1 MLSFGAFPAEIP
13 ARCRFLHPLHNFAL
27 VSYDPR
33 QLSEEVRCARC
44 ALVLCMSCAVHL
56 HSAAQCGS
64 RTVVACGQLPTRLLL
79 PCTGPSAP
87 VRQARRLIR
96 PLRLS
101 PSPPLRRGDPVELV
115 CLSKSLRI
123 LHRTSNVTNGVM
135 SVSIHKA
142 EVPRFRWG
150 GAGWAGPAGDP

>member
-1 MLSFGAFPAEIP
+1 MHAVLRYEMPGCAFCQLLCLCKAEV
-13 ARCRFLHPLHNFAL
+13 ALPLLA
-27 VSYDPR
+27 
-33 QLSEEVRCARC
+33 
-44 ALVLCMSCAVHL
+44 MSCQPGCRCPAL
-56 HSAAQCGS
+56 A
-64 RTVVACGQLPTRLLL
+64 
-79 PCTGPSAP
+79 PSAP
-87 VRQARRLIR
+87 LQARRLIR

-101 PSPPLRRGDPVELV
+101 PSPPLRRRDPVDLV